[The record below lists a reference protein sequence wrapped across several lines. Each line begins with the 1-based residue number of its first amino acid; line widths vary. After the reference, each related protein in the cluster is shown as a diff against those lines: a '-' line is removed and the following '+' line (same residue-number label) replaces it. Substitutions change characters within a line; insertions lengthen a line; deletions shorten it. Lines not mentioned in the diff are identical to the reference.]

1 MDSKELA
8 AVRNWTRGV
17 TPQELLEHIDI
28 LEGCIS
34 ILQQE
39 NARLKATH
47 EAELGVCESECEV
60 VVELKAG
67 VQRWTEEAARYC
79 KNADYW
85 RDRAIRS
92 EHRGLDLQYSLD
104 DTTKENKRMRQML
117 RSWAIWGENHT
128 NQFGSGEEDDR
139 GWDDEEEER
148 YNTLPTRVAMLE
160 AKNKQLWAVVEAAK
174 ALIVDPDWVQC
185 LTINPNARDRLD
197 RPNEDYPVTC
207 EICGEMTCAGKIL
220 VDALAALEVGE

>member
-47 EAELGVCESECEV
+47 EAELGVCEGECEV

-85 RDRAIRS
+85 RERTEKLCVAARDVLDMLPYK
-92 EHRGLDLQYSLD
+92 GLLD
-104 DTTKENKRMRQML
+104 VPEL
-117 RSWAIWGENHT
+117 RSAVEGE
-128 NQFGSGEEDDR
+128 
-139 GWDDEEEER
+139 
-148 YNTLPTRVAMLE
+148 
-160 AKNKQLWAVVEAAK
+160 VEK
-174 ALIVDPDWVQC
+174 
-185 LTINPNARDRLD
+185 
-197 RPNEDYPVTC
+197 
-207 EICGEMTCAGKIL
+207 EISTPEGVESIYDKL
-220 VDALAALEVGE
+220 SNVGGQ